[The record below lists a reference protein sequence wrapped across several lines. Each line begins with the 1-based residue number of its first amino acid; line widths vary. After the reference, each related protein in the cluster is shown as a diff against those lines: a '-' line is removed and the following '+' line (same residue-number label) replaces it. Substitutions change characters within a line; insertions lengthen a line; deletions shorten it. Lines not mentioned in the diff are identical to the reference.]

1 MKMNS
6 PVLAVFAFHCF
17 FNLHTSF
24 KNSASHW
31 LTQLVISL
39 LIGAEEGGLPRGAL
53 WALLGSLCY
62 SAYVVFLRR
71 KIDTEEKLDIPM
83 FFGFVGRSTH
93 FYTSQVSPLSNPH
106 PHGQCFGSGSIDS
119 IGQNLLEKK
128 IRSFFAQ

>member
-6 PVLAVFAFHCF
+6 AVLAGFAFYCF

-24 KNSASHW
+24 PNSASHW
-31 LTQLVISL
+31 STRLAISL

-93 FYTSQVSPLSNPH
+93 LYTSPVSPPLP
-106 PHGQCFGSGSIDS
+106 PPP
-119 IGQNLLEKK
+119 
-128 IRSFFAQ
+128 